1 MPNYNPGIRT
11 VMGGGKWQQNSD
23 KAIGAANV
31 DVRRLR
37 DLN

>member
-1 MPNYNPGIRT
+1 VPNYNPGIGT
-11 VMGGGKWQQNSD
+11 VMGGGKWQQNSH

-31 DVRRLR
+31 DVRRLG